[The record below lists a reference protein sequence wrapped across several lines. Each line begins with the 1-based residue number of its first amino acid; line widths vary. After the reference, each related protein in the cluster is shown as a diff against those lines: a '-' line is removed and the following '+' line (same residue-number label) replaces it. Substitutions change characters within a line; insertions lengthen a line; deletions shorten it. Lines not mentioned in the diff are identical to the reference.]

1 MGTNE
6 KLKSGK
12 QKVEITMKSK
22 HSHPIVNRLKA
33 IDFIGGFEWHGSKKR
48 LIPSHSTKKRQKRP
62 IFGSF
67 VEFLWDRGRSRC
79 GA

>member
-22 HSHPIVNRLKA
+22 HSHPIGNRLKA
-33 IDFIGGFEWHGSKKR
+33 IDFIGGFELHG
-48 LIPSHSTKKRQKRP
+48 
-62 IFGSF
+62 
-67 VEFLWDRGRSRC
+67 
-79 GA
+79 